1 MHWVVG
7 AIACMPLTYVC
18 LSLHACLSLC
28 VRLSLHAC
36 LSLCV
41 CMPLTVCM
49 SVQLAELNRIINA
62 MDKAIRCAEQE
73 VVQVRERCVP
83 L

>member
-1 MHWVVG
+1 MGGGVHWVVG

-18 LSLHACLSLC
+18 
-28 VRLSLHAC
+28 LSLHAC